1 MNKIYSYV
9 SILLILPCIYLS
21 HLVYKSYDYQK
32 YIISEYNANS
42 YREETTALFNNLNLD
57 YPSLTITALPIKTLV
72 AKYYFFAEDYQ
83 KAFELIDQGEKD
95 NPYVELGSSL
105 KAEIF
110 DYLKVYD
117 SLKFYSKKAYEY
129 MPNNSLHFL
138 QYTKALSI
146 EKNIDEM
153 SRIYREN
160 LKYNNPKFAI
170 AFLTGIL
177 SNQIKID
184 DTVKEMARDAR
195 KKFITN
201 ENVRLAA
208 DYILYGEKNIKESIK
223 NSEEATLLFNKGNY
237 SRALY
242 YFKQA
247 AEKNPADYSN
257 FENIG
262 MLLINDKNSQKGI
275 NFLKKVIDSMDRPKS
290 NMGKSEYLIGLGYL
304 QLEKKDSACY
314 YLDLSRKL
322 NYKDS
327 FRVHAANC
335 YN

>member
-1 MNKIYSYV
+1 MTLGIFV
-9 SILLILPCIYLS
+9 F
-21 HLVYKSYDYQK
+21 
-32 YIISEYNANS
+32 
-42 YREETTALFNNLNLD
+42 TTV
-57 YPSLTITALPIKTLV
+57 IV
-72 AKYYFFAEDYQ
+72 
-83 KAFELIDQGEKD
+83 
-95 NPYVELGSSL
+95 
-105 KAEIF
+105 
-110 DYLKVYD
+110 
-117 SLKFYSKKAYEY
+117 
-129 MPNNSLHFL
+129 
-138 QYTKALSI
+138 
-146 EKNIDEM
+146 
-153 SRIYREN
+153 
-160 LKYNNPKFAI
+160 
-170 AFLTGIL
+170 
-177 SNQIKID
+177 
-184 DTVKEMARDAR
+184 
-195 KKFITN
+195 
-201 ENVRLAA
+201 
-208 DYILYGEKNIKESIK
+208 ILYGEKNIKESIK

>member
-1 MNKIYSYV
+1 MDKIYSYV
-9 SILLILPCIYLS
+9 SILLILPSIYLS

-32 YIISEYNANS
+32 FIISEYNANS

-57 YPSLTITALPIKTLV
+57 YPSLTITALPIKALV
-72 AKYYFFAEDYQ
+72 AKYYFFAGDYQ
-83 KAFELIDQGEKD
+83 KAFELINEAEKD
-95 NPYVELGSSL
+95 NPYVSLGSSL

-146 EKNIDEM
+146 EKNVDEM
-153 SRIYREN
+153 IHIYNEN
-160 LKYNNPKFAI
+160 LKYDNSKFAQ

-177 SNQIKID
+177 SNQIQIN
-184 DTVKEMARDAR
+184 DTIREIAIKER
-195 KKFITN
+195 KRFLTD

-208 DYILYGEKNIKESIK
+208 DYILYGKEKIDESIK
-223 NSEEATLLFNKGNY
+223 NSEEATELFNKGNY
-237 SRALY
+237 SDALT
-242 YFKQA
+242 YFKIASEQ
-247 AEKNPADYSN
+247 NPADYSN

-262 MLLINDKNSQKGI
+262 MLLINEKNTQKGI
-275 NFLKKVIDSMDRPKS
+275 NVLKKVIDSMERPKPKI
-290 NMGKSEYLIGLGYL
+290 GKSEYLIGLGYL

-314 YLDLSRKL
+314 YLNLSK
-322 NYKDS
+322 NYNYRDS
-327 FRVHAANC
+327 FRIHAVNC
-335 YN
+335 SG

>member
-1 MNKIYSYV
+1 MIKIYSYI
-9 SILLILPCIYLS
+9 SIFIIIPCIYLS
-21 HLVYKSYDYQK
+21 HLIYKSYDYQK

-57 YPSLTITALPIKTLV
+57 YPNLTITALPIKTLV
-72 AKYYFFAEDYQ
+72 AKYYFFAGQYD
-83 KAFELIDQGEKD
+83 KAFQLIKDGEKD
-95 NPYVELGSSL
+95 NPFVALGSSL
-105 KAEIF
+105 RAEIY

-129 MPNNSLHFL
+129 MPNNALHFL

-153 SRIYREN
+153 IHIYNEN
-160 LKYNNPKFAI
+160 LKYNNSKFAQ

-177 SNQIKID
+177 SNQIQIT
-184 DTVKEMARDAR
+184 DTIKRLAIQER
-195 KKFITN
+195 KRFITD
-201 ENVRLAA
+201 ENIRLAA
-208 DYILYGEKNIKESIK
+208 DYILYGKENIDESIK
-223 NSEEATLLFNKGNY
+223 YSEEATQLFNNGNY
-237 SRALY
+237 SRSIV
-242 YFKQA
+242 YFKMA

-262 MLLINDKNSQKGI
+262 MLLINEKNTQKGI
-275 NFLKKVIDSMDRPKS
+275 NVLKKVIDSMTRPKA
-290 NMGKSEYLIGLGYL
+290 NIGKSEYLIGLGYL
-304 QLEKKDSACY
+304 QLEKRDSACY
-314 YLDLSRKL
+314 YLNLSK
-322 NYKDS
+322 NYNYRDS